1 MQYIISNTVFDYSGA
16 LCLAILRLKNAANSE
31 AANLEANFII
41 IVKSKKTNLSEVDFF
56 FAIFQLL

>member
-1 MQYIISNTVFDYSGA
+1 MSSDIETKK
-16 LCLAILRLKNAANSE
+16 CANSE